1 MLKSKLKNKF
11 INRDLSWLSFN
22 ERVLQEGMDETVPL
36 VERLKF
42 LGIYSSNMDE
52 FFRVRIATVK
62 RLGKNFKGD
71 INETLAGY
79 TQKELLGELH
89 DKIQSLQFEFERT
102 FNEIIQA
109 LEKKG
114 IQLINEKQLNREH
127 KKFVHTY
134 FNELVRPALFPIILK
149 KAKSLPQLSDKS
161 VYLIIR
167 FAEQSFGKQNDYALI
182 EIPNSLPRF
191 VELPNKSQQKTII
204 FLDDVIRENLS
215 SIFKQFSAS
224 EIEAYTIKITRDAEL
239 DLDTTDLTQGVMD
252 RIAKSVKA
260 RKQGQPVR
268 LVYDKEV
275 PADVLDFLSTRLKV
289 SKKDELISGGRYHNM
304 RDLIKFP
311 NFGRQDLVYQL
322 PKPALHPALVNEKH
336 DMIKEMNKADI
347 LVHYPYQTFNYFIDT
362 LRDAALDPLV
372 TSIRITLYR
381 IAENSF
387 VTNALINAAK
397 NGKNVVAVVELQAR
411 FDEENNIYWAK
422 KMQEEGVKVI
432 FGVPEY
438 KVHSKICL
446 ITRKAGGKTSYYA
459 NIGTGNYNEKTAKL
473 YGDLSLFTSN
483 PKITSE
489 IKQLFNFFENNLAKV
504 KFKNLLVSPIN
515 TRSTFLEL
523 IEKEIENAKK
533 GKTAYIKLKMNNLV
547 DPVLIDKLYKA
558 SHAGVKVELIIR
570 SVCCLIPGKKNL
582 SENIQAKSIIDAY
595 LEHSRIYIF
604 ANGGRT
610 KCYISSSDWMIRNLD
625 LRYEVST
632 PILDRSL
639 VSEIE
644 MIFDTQWNDNTKSR
658 IIDKNLQNNY
668 FSNLAP
674 ACSAQTI
681 LSNYYKNKIIKN

>member
-1 MLKSKLKNKF
+1 MSNSKLKHKY

-22 ERVLQEGMDETVPL
+22 ERVLQEGMDIRVPL
-36 VERLKF
+36 IERLRF

-62 RLGKNFKGD
+62 RLGKTYKGD

-79 TQKELLGELH
+79 SQKELLEKLH
-89 DKIQSLQFEFERT
+89 SKIQELQFEFEIT
-102 FNEIIQA
+102 FNEIIVA

-114 IQLINEKQLNREH
+114 IKLINEKQLNREQ

-134 FNELVRPALFPIILK
+134 FNDLVRPALFPIILNK
-149 KAKSLPQLSDKS
+149 TKALPQLRDKS

-167 FAEQSFGKQNDYALI
+167 FAEQTFGKQNDYALI
-182 EIPNSLPRF
+182 EIPNSIPRF
-191 VELPNKSQQKTII
+191 IEIPSKGQSKTII
-204 FLDDVIRENLS
+204 FLDDVIRENLA
-215 SIFKQFSAS
+215 SIFKQFNAN

-239 DLDTTDLTQGVMD
+239 DLDTTDLTQSVLD

-260 RKQGQPVR
+260 RKTGQPVR

-275 PADVLDFLSTRLKV
+275 PADVLDFLSSRLKI

-304 RDLIKFP
+304 RDLMKFP
-311 NFGRQDLVYQL
+311 NFDREDLIYQL
-322 PKPALHPALVNEKH
+322 PKPALHPALINEKH

-347 LVHYPYQTFNYFIDT
+347 LVHYPYQTFNYLIDT
-362 LRDAALDPLV
+362 LRDAALDPQV

-397 NGKNVVAVVELQAR
+397 NGKNVVAVMELQAR
-411 FDEENNIYWAK
+411 FDEENNIFWAK

-432 FGVPEY
+432 YGVPGY

-446 ITRKAGGKTSYYA
+446 ITRKANGKTAYYA

-473 YGDLSLFTSN
+473 YGDLSLFTAN

-504 KFKNLLVSPIN
+504 KFKHLLVSPIN
-515 TRSTFLEL
+515 TRNAFLEL
-523 IEKEIENAKK
+523 IEKEIQNAKK

-558 SHAGVKVELIIR
+558 SDAGVKIELIIR

-595 LEHSRIYIF
+595 LEHSRVYIF

-610 KCYISSSDWMIRNLD
+610 KCFISSADWMIRNLD

-632 PILDRSL
+632 PIIDRAL
-639 VSEIE
+639 INEIE

-668 FSNLAP
+668 FSSIAP
-674 ACSAQTI
+674 ACSAQHF
-681 LSNYYKNKIIKN
+681 LSEYYQNKITKN

>member
-1 MLKSKLKNKF
+1 MSNIKLKNKY

-22 ERVLQEGMDETVPL
+22 ERVLQEAMDDSVPL

-62 RLGKNFKGD
+62 RLGKNYKG
-71 INETLAGY
+71 NSYETLAGY
-79 TQKELLGELH
+79 SQKELLEALH
-89 DKIQSLQFEFERT
+89 NKIQGLQFEFEKT
-102 FNEIIQA
+102 FNSIIEK
-109 LEKKG
+109 LEQKG
-114 IQLINEKQLNREH
+114 IRLINEKQLNREQ

-134 FNELVRPALFPIILK
+134 FNDFVRPALFPIILNK
-149 KAKSLPQLSDKS
+149 TKALPQLRDKS

-167 FAEQSFGKQNDYALI
+167 FIEQIFGKTNDYALI
-182 EIPNSLPRF
+182 EIPNSIPRF
-191 VELPNKSQQKTII
+191 VELPSKTHQKTII
-204 FLDDVIRENLS
+204 FLDDVIRENLA
-215 SIFKQFSAS
+215 SIFKQFHS
-224 EIEAYTIKITRDAEL
+224 EDIEAYTIKITRDAEL
-239 DLDTTDLTQGVMD
+239 DLDTTDLAQSVMD
-252 RIAKSVKA
+252 RIARSVKA

-275 PADVLDFLSTRLKV
+275 PADVLDFLSTRLKI

-304 RDLIKFP
+304 RDLMKFP
-311 NFGRQDLVYQL
+311 NFGIQELVYQL
-322 PKPALHPALVNEKH
+322 PKPALHPALVSEKH

-397 NGKNVVAVVELQAR
+397 NGKNVVAIVELQAR
-411 FDEENNIYWAK
+411 FDEENNIFWAK

-432 FGVPEY
+432 FGVPGY

-446 ITRKAGGKTSYYA
+446 ITRKANGKTFYYA

-489 IKQLFNFFENNLAKV
+489 IKQLFNYFENNLTKV

-515 TRSTFLEL
+515 TRTVFLEL
-523 IEKEIENAKK
+523 IEKEIQNAKK

-547 DPVLIDKLYKA
+547 DPVLIDKLYRA
-558 SHAGVKVELIIR
+558 SAAGVKIELIIR

-582 SENIQAKSIIDAY
+582 SENIEAKSIIDAY
-595 LEHSRIYIF
+595 LEHSRVYIF

-610 KCYISSSDWMIRNLD
+610 KCYISSADWMIRNLD

-632 PILDRSL
+632 PILDKSL
-639 VSEIE
+639 VNEIE
-644 MIFDTQWNDNTKSR
+644 MIFDTQWKDNTKSR

-668 FSNLAP
+668 FSNTEEP
-674 ACSAQTI
+674 CSAQTY
-681 LSNYYKNKIIKN
+681 LSNYYHHKIIKN